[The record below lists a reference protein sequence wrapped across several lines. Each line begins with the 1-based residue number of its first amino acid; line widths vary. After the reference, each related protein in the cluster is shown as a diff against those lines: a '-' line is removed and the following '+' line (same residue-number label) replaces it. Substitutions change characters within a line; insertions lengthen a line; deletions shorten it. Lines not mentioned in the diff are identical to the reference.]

1 MLWFKLICKISV
13 KHLNY
18 TMERIMADP
27 IPLKQFKN
35 LTKMSNR
42 QIGEICAVVNDDGV
56 SVPWSVTAIQKM
68 VTDKKRNIFVR
79 NNEIFEVEVLDSF
92 ETLIDS
98 ADINRPHD
106 HQVTIIKRI
115 KPKGRTSE

>member
-1 MLWFKLICKISV
+1 
-13 KHLNY
+13 
-18 TMERIMADP
+18 MADP
-27 IPLKQFKN
+27 IPLQEFKN

-42 QIGEICAVVNDDGV
+42 QIGETCAVVNDEGV

-68 VTDKKRNIFVR
+68 VTDKKRNIFVL
-79 NNEIFEVEVLDSF
+79 NNEIFEVEVLNSF

-115 KPKGRTSE
+115 RPKGQTSA

>member
-1 MLWFKLICKISV
+1 
-13 KHLNY
+13 
-18 TMERIMADP
+18 MERIMADP
-27 IPLKQFKN
+27 IPLQEFKN
-35 LTKMSNR
+35 QTKMSNR

-56 SVPWSVTAIQKM
+56 AIPWSVTAIQKM
-68 VTDKKRNIFVR
+68 VTDKKRNIFVL
-79 NNEIFEVEVLDSF
+79 NKQIFEVEVLDSF

-106 HQVTIIKRI
+106 HKVTIIKKI